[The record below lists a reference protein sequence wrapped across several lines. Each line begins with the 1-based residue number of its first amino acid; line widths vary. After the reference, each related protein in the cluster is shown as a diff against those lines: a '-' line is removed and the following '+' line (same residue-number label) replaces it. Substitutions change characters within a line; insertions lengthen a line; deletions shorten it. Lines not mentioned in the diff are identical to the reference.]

1 MGLHAARAAAAAT
14 AIAVLVASAPA
25 GAGPSARTR
34 ARAAVRYLVEQQQAD
49 GSIPAFSP
57 EGSTADAVVSMV
69 AARRAPGAIDD
80 AIAYLRGRV
89 RAGAVSDVGTTAK
102 VVMAVVAAGRNP
114 RRFGDANL
122 VATLITSQ
130 QPDGRLGAGTPVFHH
145 ALAMLALEAAGE
157 PNAQAAQWLA
167 DAQCRDGGWQF
178 DEPSSDADDLH
189 CFSGSGDFFTSE
201 TDATGLAVQALAAAP
216 ADVEP
221 ANDPFAF
228 LRRRRDDVKGGWGYS
243 RDFPLTSANSTALA
257 IGAYAAAGREVPSG
271 ARRALRK
278 LQYRLC
284 GAGGGAFAFSWADTD
299 GDGDLERT
307 GRDTGATIAA
317 ILGLLERPLP
327 VAPADV
333 TKPAPRLPS
342 CSGASA

>member
-1 MGLHAARAAAAAT
+1 MGLRPAAAALA
-14 AIAVLVASAPA
+14 AVVVVAGAPA
-25 GAGPSARTR
+25 AAAPSARTR
-34 ARAAVRYLVEQQQAD
+34 ARAAVRYLVEQQQPD

-57 EGSTADAVVSMV
+57 EASTADAVVAMV

-80 AIAYLRGRV
+80 AMAFLRARV
-89 RAGAVSDVGTTAK
+89 QAGAVTDVGTTAT
-102 VVMAVVAAGRNP
+102 VVMAAVAAGRNP
-114 RRFGDANL
+114 RSFGGSNL
-122 VATLITSQ
+122 VAQLVTSQ
-130 QPDGRLGAGTPVFHH
+130 QPDGRYGAGTPVFRH

-167 DAQCRDGGWQF
+167 AAQCDDGGWQF
-178 DEPSSDADDLH
+178 DEPSSEADDAH
-189 CFSGSGDFFTSE
+189 CFSGAGDFFTSE
-201 TDATGLAVQALAAAP
+201 TDTTGLAVQALAAAP

-221 ANDPFAF
+221 AHDPFVF

-243 RDFPLTSANSTALA
+243 RDFPLTSTNSTALA
-257 IGAYAAAGREVPSG
+257 IGAYVAEGREVPSG

-278 LQYRLC
+278 LQYPLC
-284 GAGGGAFAFSWADTD
+284 GAGGGAFAFTWTDGD

-307 GRDTGATIAA
+307 GRDSGATIPG

-342 CSGASA
+342 C